1 MKHRCKDCPICSMIK
16 VVKMYR
22 IIIYSLLKRG
32 NYMKFA
38 IVSRGDERSNKIKE
52 KMISHLVDFS
62 LTYDAEDPELVIS
75 VGGDGTFLEAFHTYR
90 HMLNKTA
97 FIGVHTG
104 HLGFYADWTANEIE
118 KLVIEIAKTPFQIV
132 EYPLLTI
139 TIEFN
144 GEPPPVEGLAL
155 NESTIKTMEGS
166 VVFDVQIRGEHFE
179 TFRGDGLCISTP
191 SGSTAYNKAL
201 GGGIIHP
208 SLEAIQV
215 TEMASINN
223 RVFRTIGSPLIL
235 PKHHHCILRPL
246 RDKSFIIAIDHMTKT
261 YTNVKSIECRVAKE
275 RVRFAR
281 YRPFP
286 FWNRVR
292 DSFVSEVEKDA

>member
-1 MKHRCKDCPICSMIK
+1 
-16 VVKMYR
+16 
-22 IIIYSLLKRG
+22 
-32 NYMKFA
+32 MKFA

-90 HMLNKTA
+90 HLLQKIA

-139 TIEFN
+139 TIEFSN
-144 GEPPPVEGLAL
+144 GQPSVEGLAL

-208 SLEAIQV
+208 SLESIQV
-215 TEMASINN
+215 TEIASINN

-235 PKHHHCILRPL
+235 PKHHTCLLRPL
-246 RDKSFIIAIDHMTKT
+246 ELNRFIIATDHTTET
-261 YTNVKSIECRVAKE
+261 YSDVKSIQCRVAKE
-275 RVRFAR
+275 RIRFVR

-292 DSFVSEVEKDA
+292 DSFVSEVKPKE